1 MSLNMDELN
10 RKIEE
15 NLKLQEEM
23 KKQLAEMEEIKK
35 NLLNSELQGLMDKR
49 KELLSEKDKSKA
61 TLNSLKNEKS
71 ILEEKILKEDE
82 HYNSILK
89 ELDSLDDKIAGVSNM
104 GHASNKEE
112 AVSEKKTTP
121 EPMIEPVVENIP
133 EEVVEEKA
141 STKTEM
147 HEIPKQPE
155 SIFEEAV
162 KAAKS
167 NDNTGVRYSNTF
179 SGLKKYDEELYYFV
193 DGLERSAEYSFNE
206 TFTKLGNFLD
216 LFTNKIL
223 AKNNVNI
230 SAVVQN
236 KMTTVDKLTA
246 KINYIISNQIITV
259 PADNVSYKCA
269 ACDEYIKTNCFTFLM
284 MLYKTAVLPKEQLRN
299 SYPIYNDEV
308 MTKCL
313 KCILFNKNRFY
324 VA

>member
-1 MSLNMDELN
+1 M
-10 RKIEE
+10 
-15 NLKLQEEM
+15 
-23 KKQLAEMEEIKK
+23 
-35 NLLNSELQGLMDKR
+35 
-49 KELLSEKDKSKA
+49 
-61 TLNSLKNEKS
+61 
-71 ILEEKILKEDE
+71 
-82 HYNSILK
+82 
-89 ELDSLDDKIAGVSNM
+89 
-104 GHASNKEE
+104 
-112 AVSEKKTTP
+112 P
-121 EPMIEPVVENIP
+121 
-133 EEVVEEKA
+133 
-141 STKTEM
+141 
-147 HEIPKQPE
+147 EIPKQPE

-162 KAAKS
+162 KVAKS

-313 KCILFNKNRFY
+313 KCILFVLNRFY

>member
-1 MSLNMDELN
+1 
-10 RKIEE
+10 
-15 NLKLQEEM
+15 
-23 KKQLAEMEEIKK
+23 
-35 NLLNSELQGLMDKR
+35 
-49 KELLSEKDKSKA
+49 
-61 TLNSLKNEKS
+61 
-71 ILEEKILKEDE
+71 
-82 HYNSILK
+82 
-89 ELDSLDDKIAGVSNM
+89 
-104 GHASNKEE
+104 
-112 AVSEKKTTP
+112 
-121 EPMIEPVVENIP
+121 
-133 EEVVEEKA
+133 
-141 STKTEM
+141 M

-313 KCILFNKNRFY
+313 KCILFVLNRFY

>member
-89 ELDSLDDKIAGVSNM
+89 ELDSLDDKIAGVSDM
-104 GHASNKEE
+104 GYVSNKEE
-112 AVSEKKTTP
+112 AVSEKKTTL

-141 STKTEM
+141 PTKTEM
-147 HEIPKQPE
+147 PEIPKQPE

-162 KAAKS
+162 KVAKS

-193 DGLERSAEYSFNE
+193 DGKESLIV
-206 TFTKLGNFLD
+206 KFLHICLRED
-216 LFTNKIL
+216 FPKIL
-223 AKNNVNI
+223 IYN
-230 SAVVQN
+230 
-236 KMTTVDKLTA
+236 
-246 KINYIISNQIITV
+246 
-259 PADNVSYKCA
+259 YKCN
-269 ACDEYIKTNCFTFLM
+269 Y
-284 MLYKTAVLPKEQLRN
+284 
-299 SYPIYNDEV
+299 S
-308 MTKCL
+308 
-313 KCILFNKNRFY
+313 
-324 VA
+324 

>member
-1 MSLNMDELN
+1 MDELN

-89 ELDSLDDKIAGVSNM
+89 ELDSLDDKIAGVSDM
-104 GHASNKEE
+104 GYASNKEE

-121 EPMIEPVVENIP
+121 EPMIEPVVENIL

-141 STKTEM
+141 PTKTEM

-230 SAVVQN
+230 SAIVQN

-284 MLYKTAVLPKEQLRN
+284 MLYKTAVLPKEQLRS

-313 KCILFNKNRFY
+313 KCILFVLNRFY

>member
-1 MSLNMDELN
+1 M
-10 RKIEE
+10 
-15 NLKLQEEM
+15 
-23 KKQLAEMEEIKK
+23 
-35 NLLNSELQGLMDKR
+35 
-49 KELLSEKDKSKA
+49 
-61 TLNSLKNEKS
+61 
-71 ILEEKILKEDE
+71 
-82 HYNSILK
+82 
-89 ELDSLDDKIAGVSNM
+89 DDKIAGVSDI
-104 GHASNKEE
+104 GYASNKEE
-112 AVSEKKTTP
+112 VVSEKKTTP

-141 STKTEM
+141 PTKTKM
-147 HEIPKQPE
+147 PEIPKQPE

-162 KAAKS
+162 KVAKS

-284 MLYKTAVLPKEQLRN
+284 MLYKTAVLPKEQLRS

-313 KCILFNKNRFY
+313 KCILFVLNRFY

>member
-89 ELDSLDDKIAGVSNM
+89 ELDSLDDKIAGVSDM
-104 GHASNKEE
+104 GYASNKEE

-141 STKTEM
+141 PTKTEM

-216 LFTNKIL
+216 LFTNKTHL
-223 AKNNVNI
+223 
-230 SAVVQN
+230 
-236 KMTTVDKLTA
+236 
-246 KINYIISNQIITV
+246 IN
-259 PADNVSYKCA
+259 
-269 ACDEYIKTNCFTFLM
+269 
-284 MLYKTAVLPKEQLRN
+284 
-299 SYPIYNDEV
+299 
-308 MTKCL
+308 
-313 KCILFNKNRFY
+313 
-324 VA
+324 

>member
-1 MSLNMDELN
+1 MDELN

-61 TLNSLKNEKS
+61 TLSNLKNEKR

-89 ELDSLDDKIAGVSNM
+89 ELDSLDDKIAGVSDI
-104 GHASNKEE
+104 GYVSNKEE
-112 AVSEKKTTP
+112 AVSEKKSTP
-121 EPMIEPVVENIP
+121 EPMIEPVVEDIP

-141 STKTEM
+141 PTKTEM
-147 HEIPKQPE
+147 PEIPKQPE

-162 KAAKS
+162 KVAKS
-167 NDNTGVRYSNTF
+167 NDNTGVHYSNTF

-206 TFTKLGNFLD
+206 TFTKLGNYLD

-223 AKNNVNI
+223 AKKQCKYLC
-230 SAVVQN
+230 S
-236 KMTTVDKLTA
+236 
-246 KINYIISNQIITV
+246 S
-259 PADNVSYKCA
+259 
-269 ACDEYIKTNCFTFLM
+269 
-284 MLYKTAVLPKEQLRN
+284 
-299 SYPIYNDEV
+299 
-308 MTKCL
+308 TK
-313 KCILFNKNRFY
+313 
-324 VA
+324 

>member
-1 MSLNMDELN
+1 MDELN

-61 TLNSLKNEKS
+61 TLNSLKNEKR

-89 ELDSLDDKIAGVSNM
+89 ELDSLDDKIAGVSDI
-104 GHASNKEE
+104 GYASNKEE
-112 AVSEKKTTP
+112 VVSEKKTTP

-141 STKTEM
+141 PTKTKM
-147 HEIPKQPE
+147 PEIPKQPE

-162 KAAKS
+162 KVAKS

-179 SGLKKYDEELYYFV
+179 SGLVLRQEK
-193 DGLERSAEYSFNE
+193 GL
-206 TFTKLGNFLD
+206 
-216 LFTNKIL
+216 
-223 AKNNVNI
+223 
-230 SAVVQN
+230 
-236 KMTTVDKLTA
+236 
-246 KINYIISNQIITV
+246 
-259 PADNVSYKCA
+259 
-269 ACDEYIKTNCFTFLM
+269 IK
-284 MLYKTAVLPKEQLRN
+284 
-299 SYPIYNDEV
+299 
-308 MTKCL
+308 
-313 KCILFNKNRFY
+313 
-324 VA
+324 

>member
-1 MSLNMDELN
+1 MDELN

-89 ELDSLDDKIAGVSNM
+89 ELDSLDDKIAGVSDM
-104 GHASNKEE
+104 GYVSNKEE
-112 AVSEKKTTP
+112 AVSEKKTTL

-141 STKTEM
+141 PTKTEM
-147 HEIPKQPE
+147 PEIPKQPE

-162 KAAKS
+162 KVAKS

-246 KINYIISNQIITV
+246 KINYIM
-259 PADNVSYKCA
+259 A
-269 ACDEYIKTNCFTFLM
+269 
-284 MLYKTAVLPKEQLRN
+284 
-299 SYPIYNDEV
+299 
-308 MTKCL
+308 
-313 KCILFNKNRFY
+313 
-324 VA
+324 

>member
-61 TLNSLKNEKS
+61 TLNSLKNEKR

-89 ELDSLDDKIAGVSNM
+89 ELDSLDDKIAGVSDI
-104 GHASNKEE
+104 GYASNKEE
-112 AVSEKKTTP
+112 VVSEKKTTP

-141 STKTEM
+141 PTKTKM
-147 HEIPKQPE
+147 PEIPKQPE

-162 KAAKS
+162 KVAKS

-216 LFTNKIL
+216 LFTKLCHNKWLIF
-223 AKNNVNI
+223 
-230 SAVVQN
+230 
-236 KMTTVDKLTA
+236 
-246 KINYIISNQIITV
+246 
-259 PADNVSYKCA
+259 
-269 ACDEYIKTNCFTFLM
+269 DEK
-284 MLYKTAVLPKEQLRN
+284 
-299 SYPIYNDEV
+299 
-308 MTKCL
+308 
-313 KCILFNKNRFY
+313 
-324 VA
+324 

>member
-1 MSLNMDELN
+1 MDELN

-89 ELDSLDDKIAGVSNM
+89 ELDSLDDKIAGVSDM
-104 GHASNKEE
+104 GYVSNKEE
-112 AVSEKKTTP
+112 AVSEKKTTL

-141 STKTEM
+141 PTKTEM
-147 HEIPKQPE
+147 PEIPKQPE

-162 KAAKS
+162 KVAKS

-230 SAVVQN
+230 SAVV
-236 KMTTVDKLTA
+236 
-246 KINYIISNQIITV
+246 
-259 PADNVSYKCA
+259 
-269 ACDEYIKTNCFTFLM
+269 
-284 MLYKTAVLPKEQLRN
+284 
-299 SYPIYNDEV
+299 
-308 MTKCL
+308 
-313 KCILFNKNRFY
+313 
-324 VA
+324 

>member
-1 MSLNMDELN
+1 MDELN

-89 ELDSLDDKIAGVSNM
+89 ELDSLDDKIAGVSDI
-104 GHASNKEE
+104 GYVSNKEE
-112 AVSEKKTTP
+112 AVSEKKTTL

-141 STKTEM
+141 PTKTEM
-147 HEIPKQPE
+147 PEIPKQPE

-162 KAAKS
+162 KVAKS

-230 SAVVQN
+230 SEVVQN

-246 KINYIISNQIITV
+246 KIN
-259 PADNVSYKCA
+259 
-269 ACDEYIKTNCFTFLM
+269 
-284 MLYKTAVLPKEQLRN
+284 
-299 SYPIYNDEV
+299 
-308 MTKCL
+308 
-313 KCILFNKNRFY
+313 
-324 VA
+324 